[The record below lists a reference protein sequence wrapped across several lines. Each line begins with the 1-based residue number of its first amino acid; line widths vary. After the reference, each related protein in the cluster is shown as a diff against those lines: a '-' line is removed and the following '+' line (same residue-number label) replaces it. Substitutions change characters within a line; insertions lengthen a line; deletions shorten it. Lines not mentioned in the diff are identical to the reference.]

1 MSEECEC
8 NNKRS
13 DLNGGRDNVVVVVG
27 DVEPAE
33 QVPAGEA
40 GVAAEARHPPVH
52 VPRVDLPGS
61 APLP

>member
-13 DLNGGRDNVVVVVG
+13 EWNGGRDNVVVG

-40 GVAAEARHPPVH
+40 GVAAEARHPLLQVILEDW
-52 VPRVDLPGS
+52 RDIKS
-61 APLP
+61 